1 MLYASLFFV
10 QFKYWHICKIVYIG
24 IKGGIIELFKSNEEI
39 RKDLGL
45 SQKEFAEL
53 VGMKFRTYQDR
64 CLLTKP
70 GWTLKDIVNISRLT
84 GGKIRIKNDLGEY
97 DITIKQL
104 D

>member
-1 MLYASLFFV
+1 M
-10 QFKYWHICKIVYIG
+10 CKIVYIG
-24 IKGGIIELFKSNEEI
+24 VKGGIIELFKSNEEI